1 MFNKLGACQFFLT
14 TIPIMKKRF
23 VYIISAMLFAYSI
36 SAKAQV
42 LVKVES
48 GMIFINDGS
57 FKPDPNKYTLIADS
71 LDKRLKLNDKDTTS
85 LFFRALL
92 YLSFNDLKAKP
103 YQGEKGALE
112 NLTAGKNLVEKAID
126 LNMQDFKLKVLRAQI
141 YKELCYRYS
150 GDESWKFNNKQ
161 ITERRIQFN
170 TYKELA
176 NKYYD
181 ELAFLDKP
189 STYDYEKLKV
199 KAKYPL

>member
-1 MFNKLGACQFFLT
+1 MFNKLGACQFFLP

-23 VYIISAMLFAYSI
+23 VYIISAMLFVYSI
-36 SAKAQV
+36 SVKAQV
-42 LVKVES
+42 PVKVEN
-48 GMIFINDGS
+48 GTIFINDGS

-112 NLTAGKNLVEKAID
+112 NLTAGKNLAEKAID

-150 GDESWKFNNKQ
+150 GDESWKFDNKQ
-161 ITERRIQFN
+161 IAERRIQFN

-189 STYDYEKLKV
+189 NTYDYEKLKV